1 MPMYDYKCK
10 KCGHEFEEMLPISRR
25 DEPTKTPCSI
35 RILDA
40 NQDPQCFDCNGE
52 VKMRISAP
60 GFVYDNISG
69 TTAKGHRKKPD
80 EAFTDHLK
88 QMKRNYPG
96 SKMNV

>member
-1 MPMYDYKCK
+1 MPTYDYECVE
-10 KCGHEFEEMLPISRR
+10 CDFEFEDILPIAKRN
-25 DEPTKTPCSI
+25 EPLESPC
-35 RILDA
+35 
-40 NQDPQCFDCNGE
+40 PECNGKI
-52 VKMRISAP
+52 KMKVACP
-60 GFVYDNISG
+60 TFVYDNISG